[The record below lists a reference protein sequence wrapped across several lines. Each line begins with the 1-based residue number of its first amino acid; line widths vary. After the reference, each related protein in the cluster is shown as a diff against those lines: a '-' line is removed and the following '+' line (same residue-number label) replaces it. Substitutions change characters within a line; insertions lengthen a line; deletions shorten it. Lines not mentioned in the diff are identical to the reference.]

1 MVKNLKHFSSVM
13 KPFSLTIPKLCLERT
28 LCQDKAVLHM
38 SDFGVEGRE
47 HNSCIGKSKVTFIR
61 ALLLT
66 LLKKIIIFQLTV
78 DMRYY
83 ISFRCRTY

>member
-13 KPFSLTIPKLCLERT
+13 KPFSLTSPKLCLGRT
-28 LCQDKAVLHM
+28 LYQDKEVLHM

-47 HNSCIGKSKVTFIR
+47 HDSCIGKSKVIFIR

-66 LLKKIIIFQLTV
+66 LF
-78 DMRYY
+78 
-83 ISFRCRTY
+83 